1 MKQFLI
7 IILAAFTLASCF
19 NEGDA
24 SIVAIHV
31 APSSTSVSSG
41 EKMYFDIHIST
52 VNEYIKTVEIE
63 TFDSENGSQN
73 VFSARPET
81 QTFKEK
87 FVYEAI
93 ATEADSTFV
102 EFNFRAEDNTGE
114 QSHIIMK
121 IKIMGGGET
130 ILPETSGIVLYSP
143 SSGKDDAFSFK
154 TLQPLHSSL
163 QDADLC
169 LGTTSEDAIRPL
181 SFSTK
186 TDITFTK
193 ANNFDYASAT
203 WSGLQSVFKNSL
215 RKSTVNNV
223 DIDDII
229 IVGREKT
236 SADTKT
242 IETIGVIRI
251 MAIYDDAGTDSDR
264 IVFNLKTLNKK

>member
-1 MKQFLI
+1 MKQLLI
-7 IILAAFTLASCF
+7 IILAAFTFASCF

-24 SIVAIHV
+24 NIVAIHA
-31 APSSTSVSSG
+31 APSSNSLSSG
-41 EKMYFDIHIST
+41 EKMYFDIQVST
-52 VNEYIKTVEIE
+52 VNEYIKTFEIE
-63 TFDSENGSQN
+63 TFDSENGNQK
-73 VFSARPET
+73 VFSAKPET
-81 QTFKEK
+81 RIFKEK

-93 ATEADSTFV
+93 AIEADSTFV
-102 EFNFRAEDNTGE
+102 EFSFKAEDNTGE
-114 QSHIIMK
+114 HAHITMK
-121 IKIMGGGET
+121 IKVMGGGSA

-143 SSGKDDAFSFK
+143 LSGKDDAFSFT
-154 TLQPLHSSL
+154 TLQPLHSSSS
-163 QDADLC
+163 DADLC
-169 LGTTSEDAIRPL
+169 LITSSEEAIRPL

-186 TDITFTK
+186 TDICYTK

-215 RKSTVNNV
+215 RKSTIDNI

-236 SADTKT
+236 SEETKT
-242 IETIGVIRI
+242 VETIGVIRI